1 MGQQEIMDVVYLS
14 TESVILLSMAI
25 VFASAITSITGM
37 AGGVL
42 MFSAMSV
49 FMPVKPL
56 IAIHGVVQVFNNAAR
71 GWFLRAHIRW
81 AMCFPFLIG
90 TIMGAALT
98 TFFIVQY
105 VGQFFPLLILVL
117 LIVYTLFK
125 PKRLP
130 QVKIRDKYYFL
141 VGIAT
146 GCMGIIVGAIDPL
159 LAVFFMR
166 DDMTKEEIVCNKS
179 MMQLFTHLTKIP
191 AFLFLGFSFFDN
203 AFLIM
208 VLSLAAIFGAKLG
221 IVILRYVSTSVF
233 FLLMKAALFIA
244 AGRIIYQLI
253 QLGV

>member
-1 MGQQEIMDVVYLS
+1 MDVVYLS
-14 TESVILLSMAI
+14 NESIILLTLAI
-25 VFASAITSITGM
+25 AFSSAITSITGM

-49 FMPVKPL
+49 FMPIKPL

-71 GWFLRAHIRW
+71 SWFLRNHVRW
-81 AMCFPFLIG
+81 SMCLPFLVG
-90 TIMGAALT
+90 STLGAALT

-130 QVKIRDKYYFL
+130 QIKVRDKDYFW

-179 MMQLFTHLTKIP
+179 IMQLFTHLTKIP

-203 AFLIM
+203 AFLII
-208 VLSLAAIFGAKLG
+208 VLSFAAVIGAKLG
-221 IVILRYVSTSVF
+221 VMALRYVSTNVF
-233 FLLMKAALFIA
+233 FLLMKLALFIA
-244 AGRIIYQLI
+244 AGRIVYQLI